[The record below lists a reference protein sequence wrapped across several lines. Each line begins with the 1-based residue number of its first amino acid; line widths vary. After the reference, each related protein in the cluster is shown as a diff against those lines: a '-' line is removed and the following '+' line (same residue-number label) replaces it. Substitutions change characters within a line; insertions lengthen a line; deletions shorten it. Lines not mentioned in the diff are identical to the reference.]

1 MRYNISIILQYFADD
16 DTAGLLC
23 CPFAARHYAHSE
35 GHQKARRLNGVVT
48 VVLEDS
54 VFLETEENCG
64 KRGVNGLTCQQ
75 RKYLEQ
81 LLCNT

>member
-1 MRYNISIILQYFADD
+1 MRYNISITLEYFADD
-16 DTAGLLC
+16 DTAGLPC

-54 VFLETEENCG
+54 VFLETEEKLWQEG
-64 KRGVNGLTCQQ
+64 SGWLDKPTTQVS
-75 RKYLEQ
+75 
-81 LLCNT
+81 